1 MNVMNKRP
9 HMRKFPL
16 IAALLAFGVTLGSG
30 AAGQSALEP
39 VIRVNDGVITAFE
52 LDQRQRMLAAFR
64 TPGDLTKAAREG
76 LIDDRL
82 KQQEMRRTGLQLK
95 GESLDAA
102 MVDFAGRANM
112 SLDQF
117 LDLLATNGVEKET
130 LRDFVEI
137 GITWRDFV
145 RGRFNGRVTVS
156 DADVDR
162 AIRQTGA
169 GGSEIEVLL
178 NEIIIPAP
186 PPEAAQAMATAER
199 ISKLTS
205 TSAFE
210 AEARR
215 VSALPSAPS
224 GGRLGWL
231 PLSNYPVQLRD
242 IVLALAPGEVTAPL
256 SIPNG
261 VALFQLRDVR
271 EVPAPKTAPTAI
283 DYATFYLAGGLS
295 ETGLRA
301 ARSLADSVDTCD
313 DLYGLARGR
322 PATVLDR
329 QSLAP
334 SDIPQDIA
342 LELARLDADEYSYNL
357 TSADGQT
364 LMFIMLC
371 GRTTA
376 AAGEVDPAAVR
387 NQLRSQ
393 RLAGY
398 AEALL
403 EDLRA
408 TALITGR

>member
-16 IAALLAFGVTLGSG
+16 IGALIAFGLTFGSG
-30 AAGQSALEP
+30 ATAQSALEP

-64 TPGDLTKAAREG
+64 TPGDLTK
-76 LIDDRL
+76 
-82 KQQEMRRTGLQLK
+82 QQEMRRTGLQIK

-186 PPEAAQAMATAER
+186 PHRQ
-199 ISKLTS
+199 
-205 TSAFE
+205 
-210 AEARR
+210 
-215 VSALPSAPS
+215 
-224 GGRLGWL
+224 WL
-231 PLSNYPVQLRD
+231 PQNGSANSPRHR
-242 IVLALAPGEVTAPL
+242 PL
-256 SIPNG
+256 K
-261 VALFQLRDVR
+261 
-271 EVPAPKTAPTAI
+271 PK
-283 DYATFYLAGGLS
+283 
-295 ETGLRA
+295 RA
-301 ARSLADSVDTCD
+301 ASLPCQ
-313 DLYGLARGR
+313 AR
-322 PATVLDR
+322 P
-329 QSLAP
+329 
-334 SDIPQDIA
+334 
-342 LELARLDADEYSYNL
+342 
-357 TSADGQT
+357 
-364 LMFIMLC
+364 
-371 GRTTA
+371 A
-376 AAGEVDPAAVR
+376 AAGWAGCPCRTTRCNCATSCLRLPPAR
-387 NQLRSQ
+387 
-393 RLAGY
+393 
-398 AEALL
+398 
-403 EDLRA
+403 
-408 TALITGR
+408 

>member
-224 GGRLGWL
+224 GG
-231 PLSNYPVQLRD
+231 
-242 IVLALAPGEVTAPL
+242 VTAPL

-376 AAGEVDPAAVR
+376 AAGEVDPATVR

>member
-1 MNVMNKRP
+1 
-9 HMRKFPL
+9 
-16 IAALLAFGVTLGSG
+16 
-30 AAGQSALEP
+30 
-39 VIRVNDGVITAFE
+39 
-52 LDQRQRMLAAFR
+52 
-64 TPGDLTKAAREG
+64 
-76 LIDDRL
+76 
-82 KQQEMRRTGLQLK
+82 MRRTGLQIK

-271 EVPAPKTAPTAI
+271 EVPAPKTAATAI